1 MLFKNNHTRQF
12 RCNKKVNKCF
22 NFFFEIFISKFK
34 NGPEYTSQ
42 QKQNFW
48 ISLVTLDTR
57 NLKLRDLSVLEAP
70 L

>member
-12 RCNKKVNKCF
+12 RFKATSVSIF
-22 NFFFEIFISKFK
+22 VFEIFISKFK
-34 NGPEYTSQ
+34 NSPEYTSQ

-48 ISLVTLDTR
+48 ISLVTLETR